1 MGAVC
6 VDSGDVVDLELCGM
20 DIDGM
25 GMILKALGD
34 GSRLRLLNALRGGS
48 LCVCQL
54 IELVGLAPSTVSKH
68 MSVLKV
74 AGLVRS
80 EKRGRWQHYRLSEG
94 GSGFAAGVRD
104 YVLDGMSGNAD
115 FAADDNRL
123 DVIRECDLEELCRKI
138 TTGHCG

>member
-1 MGAVC
+1 
-6 VDSGDVVDLELCGM
+6 
-20 DIDGM
+20 M

-34 GSRLRLLNALRGGS
+34 GSRLRLLNALSGGS

-54 IELVGLAPSTVSKH
+54 IELVGLAPSTVSRH
-68 MSVLKV
+68 MSVLKA

-94 GSGFAAGVRD
+94 DSGFAAGIRD
-104 YVLDGMSGNAD
+104 HVLDGLRGSSG
-115 FAADDNRL
+115 FAGDDKRL
-123 DVIRECDLEELCRKI
+123 DAIRECDLEELCRRT